1 MIKLWTLILMVKWM
15 PSVEPEVGNTI
26 FDHEN
31 PAVDEE
37 AYFLLL
43 RQNTMMINLRF
54 PQITMMNLRF
64 LLVLKV
70 LKQKRQAMIMIDL
83 KVQMIMMGLKDLMIM
98 SLQLQLIVI
107 YKTLNSTLTILN
119 PTKLRQ
125 LRMI

>member
-1 MIKLWTLILMVKWM
+1 
-15 PSVEPEVGNTI
+15 
-26 FDHEN
+26 
-31 PAVDEE
+31 
-37 AYFLLL
+37 
-43 RQNTMMINLRF
+43 
-54 PQITMMNLRF
+54 MNLRF